1 MAKTKGIR
9 NGRKAMLLWIT
20 LDAHAEIAKT
30 AEEMGLPISTLAAL
44 RLQDRSRVKRWL
56 WGDQD

>member
-9 NGRKAMLLWIT
+9 NGRKAMLLWIK

-30 AEEMGLPISTLAAL
+30 AEEMGM
-44 RLQDRSRVKRWL
+44 VKGAKDGL
-56 WGDQD
+56 L